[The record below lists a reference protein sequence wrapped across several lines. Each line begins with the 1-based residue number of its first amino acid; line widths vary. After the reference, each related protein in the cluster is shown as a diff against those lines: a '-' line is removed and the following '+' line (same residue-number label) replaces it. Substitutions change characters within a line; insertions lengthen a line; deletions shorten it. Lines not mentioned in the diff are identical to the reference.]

1 MKKLYGRI
9 ISGVLAILF
18 VMLLY
23 GLSQSAVFLDYQ
35 SGYYGASQAF
45 ANVIFTNNIY
55 LLSFTCVSVLI
66 CVVYAILEFFKV
78 KHGEIIRFGLA
89 ILLMGI
95 ASYML
100 IILVGLRKQA
110 FSIENFAT
118 DNAFALYKEYRT
130 FSLEISF
137 SQFLLSLHALLRS
150 FYHFFLYMK
159 GESSPKEENHGNL
172 F

>member
-1 MKKLYGRI
+1 MKKLYSRT
-9 ISGVLAILF
+9 ISCVLAILF

-35 SGYYGASQAF
+35 SGYYGADQAF
-45 ANVIFTNNIY
+45 AEVIFSNDIY
-55 LLSFTCVSVLI
+55 LLSFTCISVVI
-66 CVVYAILEFFKV
+66 CIIYAVLEFFKV
-78 KHGEIIRFGLA
+78 RHEEIIRFGLA

-95 ASYML
+95 ASYMF

-118 DNAFALYKEYRT
+118 NNAFVLYKEYRT

-150 FYHFFLYMK
+150 FYHFYLHMK
-159 GESSPKEENHGNL
+159 KKEEPSSEEEQNH
-172 F
+172 